1 MIASKTDDTPPPV
14 GIVDF
19 FGTSILAE
27 TFTNYF
33 EQIELSLGNIFFF
46 FESSVKIISFLT
58 L

>member
-14 GIVDF
+14 GIVGF

-27 TFTNYF
+27 TFTNFF